1 LVELLLDHSQ
11 VICLVSGHS
20 HINRI
25 KAFAYQDEPGKGF
38 WEIQTSSLIDF
49 PQEARILEIFDNGDG
64 TGAIRTFVFN
74 QQAGG
79 QLGKNAR
86 ASFLSAM
93 EEGFDGIGKKHDR
106 NVDLI
111 FQMPAVN

>member
-1 LVELLLDHSQ
+1 VDNHMDFNRRRLLTPCGLAA
-11 VICLVSGHS
+11 LRGLKF
-20 HINRI
+20 NTLG
-25 KAFAYQDEPGKGF
+25 YGGF

-79 QLGKNAR
+79 QLGKNAK

-93 EEGFDGIGKKHDR
+93 EEGLDGIGKKQDR
-106 NVDLI
+106 SVDLI
-111 FQMPAVN
+111 FKMPGVD